1 MTINKLKDLGGARGC
16 PMHASA
22 PPAALSAAAL
32 HRAGHWPPGPPSGPT
47 GWGLLR
53 RMSRDL
59 LGTLVDWQQ
68 RHGDVVHLRIWPEH
82 QLVVTDPALVREL
95 LVASHEDLIRW
106 ERGTQVFSQ
115 LHGHSVLVAEGAAW
129 RGKRQ
134 ALQPAFAPKS
144 VLAFVPTIAAT
155 AAQALDQWPRQAA
168 ARWPIERELTTLAM
182 DVIARMLFSNS
193 IGAEAEVAA
202 AAIHRLG
209 VAANSEFFWPASWPN
224 AMPWKRGKRAALALL
239 RGLIERQLQARLAL
253 APAQRPDDLLTRL
266 LQLQRDDPDAW
277 PFQAVRDECMT
288 AFLAGH
294 ETVAAT
300 LTWWAWCL
308 AAHAP
313 AQRRAAAEV
322 RQVLQGRTPTADDL
336 PALGFLTQTLQET
349 MRLYPAAPVL
359 LSRRSTGPVALGAWW
374 VPART
379 LFMVPVHLM
388 HRDPRWFAEPLE
400 FRPERFA
407 PDAPAAPR
415 GAYLPFGVGARVCL
429 GQHLAMAEMKV
440 VAALLLQRHV
450 LSVPAGEAAPRPLL
464 NVTLRPERSLQ
475 LDLAPAAAG

>member
-1 MTINKLKDLGGARGC
+1 MTINHPKDSGAAAGC

-22 PPAALSAAAL
+22 PAAALSAPAL
-32 HRAGHWPPGPPSGPT
+32 HRAGTWPPGPPSGAT
-47 GWGLLR
+47 GWDLLR

-59 LGTLVDWQQ
+59 LGTLETWQQ
-68 RHGDVVHLRIWPEH
+68 RHGDLVHLRIWPEH
-82 QLVVTDPALVREL
+82 ELVVTDPALVREL
-95 LVASHEDLIRW
+95 LVAGHADLIRW

-115 LHGHSVLVAEGAAW
+115 LHGHSVMVAEGAAW
-129 RGKRQ
+129 HGKRQ

-144 VLAFVPTIAAT
+144 VQAFVPTMAAT
-155 AAQALDQWPRQAA
+155 AAQALDQWPQQAQQH
-168 ARWPIERELTTLAM
+168 WPIERALTELAM

-193 IGAEAEVAA
+193 IGAETQAAA

-209 VAANSEFFWPASWPN
+209 VAANSEFFWPASWPD

-266 LQLQRDDPDAW
+266 LQLRQADPAAW
-277 PFQAVRDECMT
+277 PLQAVRDECMS

-308 AAHAP
+308 AAHP
-313 AQRRAAAEV
+313 ATQRRAADEV
-322 RQVLQGRTPTADDL
+322 RQALQGRVPTADDL
-336 PALGFLTQTLQET
+336 AALPFLTQTLQET

-359 LSRRSTGPVALGAWW
+359 LSRRSTGPLTLGPWRL
-374 VPART
+374 PART
-379 LFMVPVHLM
+379 LFMVPVQLM
-388 HRDPRWFAEPLE
+388 HRDARWFAEPLE

-407 PDAPAAPR
+407 PGAPAVPR

-429 GQHLAMAEMKV
+429 GQHLAMAEMQV

-450 LSVPAGEAAPRPLL
+450 LSVPAGEPAPRPVL
-464 NVTLRPERSLQ
+464 NVTLRPERSLR
-475 LDLAPAAAG
+475 LGLAPAAAG